1 MKQLFRLVAVFV
13 SLSAFLAPV
22 ARSGDLSNLSA
33 LSQAEFRTVSE
44 DLGAAFS
51 YKPLA
56 PSSAL
61 GVSGFDISLAVTG
74 TDISKSSG
82 ALSRAGASSSNMDTL
97 LVPKLYLAKGL
108 PGGWDIAGF
117 VSNMSA
123 INASLVGGEVRYA
136 IVDGGLASPAVAIR
150 GAVTSLNGVSQ
161 LSMTTRSVDISVS
174 KGFAIFTPYAGLG
187 QVWVNSNPN
196 VAGLSNESFTQ
207 GKVFAGANVNFGLL
221 NVAFEGDKTGN
232 TTSWGLKMGLRW

>member
-1 MKQLFRLVAVFV
+1 MAIMKHLLQLLALFVF
-13 SLSAFLAPV
+13 FAP
-22 ARSGDLSNLSA
+22 AAHSGDLNNLSA
-33 LSQAEFRTVSE
+33 LTQAEFRLVSE

-61 GVSGFDISLAVTG
+61 GITGFDISVAVTG
-74 TDISKSSG
+74 TDTSKSSS
-82 ALSRAGASSSNMDTL
+82 ALTKAGASSGTMDTL

-117 VSNMSA
+117 VSNLSA
-123 INASLVGGEVRYA
+123 INASLVGGELRYA
-136 IVDGGLASPAVAIR
+136 IVDGGFAAPAVAIR
-150 GAVTSLNGVSQ
+150 GALTSLNGSNY
-161 LSMTTRSVDISVS
+161 LSMTTRSLDLSVS

-196 VAGLSNESFTQ
+196 AAGLANESFTQ
-207 GKVFAGANVNFGLL
+207 SKLFVGANVNFGLL